1 MSVEKGKRLD
11 SLDALRGLTMFWI
24 TGGATLVSALALLVT
39 GDKNAWLCQQMTHVP
54 WAGLHIYDL
63 IFPTFLFITGVTFP
77 FSTAKRLERGDSKAA
92 IAWNILRRALVLIA
106 LGAVYEEIQKL
117 DWAHFRVW
125 SVIGRIGL
133 VWGVAALM
141 TLCCRLRTCVAVALV
156 ILVGWWL
163 FYRWVP
169 APGGEWGVNYLFNPK
184 DAFARWFDT
193 QYLTTAHRGEGGLTS
208 IAMLPTAFLG
218 IWAGQYLRLAK
229 DGLTPGL
236 KTLTML
242 GAALAMIALGCLWA
256 WPSWGCPVI
265 KNCWSGSFVL
275 VAGGISLALL
285 AIFYWLIDVK
295 GWKAWSFY
303 FRVIGMNAIAIYL
316 SVKFFPLRPTGRMFL
331 GALVTVSNSP
341 AWFEVVS
348 SFGQLAVGWLIL
360 YFCYRKKIFFKV

>member
-77 FSTAKRLERGDSKAA
+77 FSTAKRLERGDSKSA

-141 TLCCRLRTCVAVALV
+141 TLCCRLRTCVAVALI

-169 APGGEWGVNYLFNPK
+169 APGGEWGVNYLVNPK
-184 DAFARWFDT
+184 DAFARWFDAH
-193 QYLTTAHRGEGGLTS
+193 YLTTAHRGEGGVTS

-218 IWAGQYLRLAK
+218 IWAGQYRPYPWPQDPDDAGRGAGDDRARLSLGVAVV
-229 DGLTPGL
+229 GLPGDQEL
-236 KTLTML
+236 LVGLVRACRRRHLARPL
-242 GAALAMIALGCLWA
+242 GDL
-256 WPSWGCPVI
+256 
-265 KNCWSGSFVL
+265 
-275 VAGGISLALL
+275 LL
-285 AIFYWLIDVK
+285 AH
-295 GWKAWSFY
+295 
-303 FRVIGMNAIAIYL
+303 R
-316 SVKFFPLRPTGRMFL
+316 R
-331 GALVTVSNSP
+331 
-341 AWFEVVS
+341 
-348 SFGQLAVGWLIL
+348 
-360 YFCYRKKIFFKV
+360 